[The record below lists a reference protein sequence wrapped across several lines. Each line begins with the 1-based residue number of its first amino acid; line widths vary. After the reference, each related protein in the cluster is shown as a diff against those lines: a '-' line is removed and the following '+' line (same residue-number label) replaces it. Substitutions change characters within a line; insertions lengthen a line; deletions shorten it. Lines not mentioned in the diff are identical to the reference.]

1 MNVSTPNEEV
11 SKMNP
16 NWHTHTLPA
25 MLVTFFEKSGK
36 REVFAWWSIVVT
48 KDGVEYSNN
57 EINDFLTLAQL
68 YGS

>member
-36 REVFAWWSIVVT
+36 REVFA
-48 KDGVEYSNN
+48 
-57 EINDFLTLAQL
+57 
-68 YGS
+68 